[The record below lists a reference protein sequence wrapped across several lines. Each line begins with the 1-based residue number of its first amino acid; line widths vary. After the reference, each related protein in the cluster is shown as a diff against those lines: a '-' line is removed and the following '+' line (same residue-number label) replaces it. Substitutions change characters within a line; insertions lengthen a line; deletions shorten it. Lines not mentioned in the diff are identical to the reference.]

1 MIQVFTTHISQI
13 NLLRAMS
20 SKFDSLAEK
29 IRSIGEVE
37 CENQMYVWPG
47 FDPEDP
53 NPKRFFKKLE
63 IKFDGDLFIRYPVK
77 KTFSP
82 IPAEQLNRQERA
94 LGVTLPDDYR
104 QLLQQFGPVHLPGNA
119 NIVIDSLE
127 DAIKTS
133 RARWCHKGKALS
145 ALAISSYNLT
155 SDGNSIGF
163 IRSVDVFQS
172 EVYEFDHELVHQ
184 GNDPRLWTKKVGKS
198 LADFLLEYLK
208 S

>member
-1 MIQVFTTHISQI
+1 
-13 NLLRAMS
+13 MS
-20 SKFDSLAEK
+20 RKFDSLAER
-29 IRSIGEVE
+29 IRSLGDAF

-53 NPKRFFKKLE
+53 NPRKFFRKLG

-82 IPAEQLNRQERA
+82 ISGDQLNQQERS
-94 LGVTLPDDYR
+94 LGLKIPDDYR

-119 NIVIDSLE
+119 NIVINSLQE
-127 DAIKTS
+127 AVKTS
-133 RARWCHKGKALS
+133 RGWCFKSASLS
-145 ALAISSYNLT
+145 VLAISSYDLT

-163 IRSVDVFQS
+163 IRSGDLFQP
-172 EVYEFDHELVHQ
+172 EVYEFDHELVSLED
-184 GNDPRLWTKKVGKS
+184 DPRLWTRKLGDS
-198 LADFLLEYLK
+198 LADFLLDYLN